1 MKFPESWLRQHVNST
16 ATREELAATL
26 TAIGLEVEEMT
37 VLGDALDGVVVAR
50 IVECAKHPEADKL
63 QVCKVDAGG
72 GELLQI
78 VCGAPNARAGLVAP
92 LATVGSNVG
101 GTAIKAAR
109 LRGVESFGM
118 LCSAKELGLDADASG
133 LLELADDAPVGTA
146 LADYLGLPD
155 ASIEIK
161 LTPNRADCFSV
172 RGIAH
177 DVAAA
182 LDSAVAP
189 LEVPVIAAAS
199 ERELAVELHAGA
211 DAPRYCGRVVEGVD
225 ATARTPVWMAE
236 RLRRSG
242 VRPLSLLVDITQYVM
257 LELGQPM
264 HAFDLDTLTG
274 PVGVRHA
281 RAGERLALLDG
292 RQVELDEYFLAI
304 TDADR
309 PVALAGVMGGLDT
322 RVTDAT
328 THVFLEAAHFAPA
341 AIMGRGRRLGLHTD
355 AGHRFERG
363 VDPQL
368 PRTAIELATRLVLEL
383 AGGTPGPV
391 TEAVLQQHLPQ
402 PAAIALR
409 RARIARVLGIEIADA
424 QVERILRALGMQVSA
439 SGEGWQV
446 LAPGSRFDIAIEE
459 DLIEELARIH
469 GYDRIPATVP
479 GGPARIVAPSETRVG
494 EADLRRHLVAR
505 DYLEAV
511 CFSFVDADV
520 LGHWQAGTGSVPLA
534 NPLSAELAVM
544 RPRLLPGL
552 VAALARNVARQAGR
566 VRLFELG
573 RVFAAPDEAQRAPGG
588 PMPAPL
594 ETRRV
599 AAVACGPA
607 TTEQWSVPSRKVD
620 FHDLKGDLESLAAAA
635 GATLVFRPSAEPF
648 GHPGRSTEV
657 YRTDLEAG
665 EVHLGWIGQLHPR
678 LARALDLDVEVV
690 AFELDLEALEHRA
703 LPRATELSRYPAVRR
718 DLAFVVAE
726 QVPWSALAAS
736 VRAAAGPVL
745 RDLLLF
751 DRYQGAGIE
760 SGCKSLAMGLILQD
774 NTRTLTDQDADAVV
788 ERVVAGLGRD
798 HGARIRG

>member
-1 MKFPESWLRQHVNST
+1 
-16 ATREELAATL
+16 
-26 TAIGLEVEEMT
+26 
-37 VLGDALDGVVVAR
+37 
-50 IVECAKHPEADKL
+50 
-63 QVCKVDAGG
+63 
-72 GELLQI
+72 
-78 VCGAPNARAGLVAP
+78 
-92 LATVGSNVG
+92 
-101 GTAIKAAR
+101 
-109 LRGVESFGM
+109 M

-607 TTEQWSVPSRKVD
+607 TTEQWGVPSRKVD